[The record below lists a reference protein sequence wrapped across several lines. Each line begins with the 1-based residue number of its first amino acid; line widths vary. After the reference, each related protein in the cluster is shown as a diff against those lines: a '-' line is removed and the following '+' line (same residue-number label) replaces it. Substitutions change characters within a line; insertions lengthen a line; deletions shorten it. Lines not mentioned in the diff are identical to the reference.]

1 MDNKKQDLEG
11 LMSDQE
17 VGGTEVPLPGL
28 DF

>member
-28 DF
+28 VF

>member
-28 DF
+28 EL